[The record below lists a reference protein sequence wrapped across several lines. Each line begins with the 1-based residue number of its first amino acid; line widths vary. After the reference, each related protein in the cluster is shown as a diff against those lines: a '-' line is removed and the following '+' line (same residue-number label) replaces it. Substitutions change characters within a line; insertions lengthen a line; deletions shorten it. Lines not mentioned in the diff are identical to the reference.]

1 MNSASSFIPQ
11 NPTDEML
18 IKGLLTKQDQWV
30 KVLYNKA
37 RPIIIRYALNN
48 DSTVDEA
55 EDLVQNT
62 VIIVY
67 EQVLLGKLVLTSSIT
82 TYIYAVARNIWL
94 KELRKKKHLIVLPP
108 DEADF
113 EDYKEDDFTENR
125 LNQLQKAIK
134 ELDAKCQE
142 ILKSRYWKNEKFDE
156 MSKSYNTTVAS
167 LKMKSSRCHDS
178 LQLIIKRNG

>member
-1 MNSASSFIPQ
+1 MNSASSFIPE

-18 IKGLLTKQDQWV
+18 IKGLLTKQNEWV
-30 KVLYNKA
+30 RLLYNKA

-67 EQVLLGKLVLTSSIT
+67 EQVLLGKLVLTSSIES
-82 TYIYAVARNIWL
+82 YVYGIARNLWL
-94 KELRKKKHLIVLPP
+94 KELRNKKHLVALPL
-108 DEADF
+108 DEANF
-113 EDYKEDDFTENR
+113 EDENDNDLTENR
-125 LNQLQKAIK
+125 FNQLQKAIE

-142 ILKSRYWKNEKFDE
+142 ILKSRYWKNKKFDE
-156 MSKSYNTTVAS
+156 MSKVYNTTVAS
-167 LKMKSSRCHDS
+167 LKMKSSRCHES
-178 LQLIIKRNG
+178 LQLILKRNG